1 MQHEV
6 TTAGPFERLLT
17 LRIEEAEL
25 EDAKNRAARK
35 LSREVKLRGFR
46 QGKAPRRVVEAA
58 VGPGAVRAEA
68 IDDALPGFVTEAVRA
83 ADLDPVVAPTVE
95 KIDDVDGGVEAAIR
109 VTMWPVV
116 ESPPDAAGRK
126 IEVDD
131 VGVGDDEIRE
141 YVDRLRDQFSELED
155 VERSASTG
163 DFVTIDLSAAHDGHE
178 VPEAAASGLLYEVGS
193 KSFFP
198 GLDDAV
204 AGKGAGDIVEFA
216 TTLPD
221 GFGDHGGADVQM
233 RALVKGVKAKRLPE
247 VTDEWVSDV
256 SEFDSVAAMDET
268 LRRDLGRRKLDA
280 ARGQFLNRL
289 VEALAEELD
298 LELPEALVRAETE
311 AAIHDFSHRLED
323 QGMSIEQYMQFSGLA
338 PDALVAD
345 FRTGAE
351 RSLRTRILLE
361 AVVTAEGLELDDA
374 EYDDMVARIAA
385 GAERPV
391 DEVRDQFVA
400 TGQDKSL
407 AGDIL
412 RRKALDLLGER
423 ATPIDAAGNPV
434 DLTVPEEPEPG
445 DDDDDT
451 GPGPGEVDE

>member
-1 MQHEV
+1 M
-6 TTAGPFERLLT
+6 
-17 LRIEEAEL
+17 LRIEETEL

-35 LSREVKLRGFR
+35 LSREVKLKGFR

-58 VGPGAVRAEA
+58 VGPGAVRSEA

-83 ADLDPVVAPTVE
+83 AELDPVVAPTVE
-95 KIDDVDGGVEAAIR
+95 KIDDVDGGVEAAVRI
-109 VTMWPVV
+109 TMWPVV
-116 ESPPDAAGRK
+116 ETPPDAAGRM

-131 VGVGDDEIRE
+131 VVVGDDEIQE

-155 VERSASTG
+155 VDRAAATG
-163 DFVTIDLSAAHDGHE
+163 DFVTIDLSATHDGHE
-178 VPEAAASGLLYEVGS
+178 VPEAAASGLLYEIGS
-193 KSFFP
+193 ESFFP
-198 GLDDAV
+198 GLDDAL
-204 AGKGAGDIVEFA
+204 AGKTAGDIVEFA

-221 GFGDHGGADVQM
+221 GFGDHGGADVAM
-233 RALVKGVKAKRLPE
+233 KALVKGVKAKRLPD
-247 VTDEWVSDV
+247 VSDEWVSDV
-256 SEFDSVAAMDET
+256 SEFDTVAEMEET
-268 LRRDLGRRKLDA
+268 LRRDLGRRKLEA

-289 VEALAEELD
+289 VEALAEEMD
-298 LELPEALVRAETE
+298 LELPEALIRAETE

-323 QGMSIEQYMQFSGLA
+323 QGMSIEQYMQFSGLT

-361 AVVTAEGLELDDA
+361 AVVAAEGLELDDA
-374 EYDDMVARIAA
+374 EYDDTVSRIAD

-391 DEVRDQFVA
+391 EEVRDQLVA

-423 ATPIDAAGNPV
+423 ATPVDAAGNPV
-434 DLTVPEEPEPG
+434 DLTIPDETNSGEH
-445 DDDDDT
+445 DDDT